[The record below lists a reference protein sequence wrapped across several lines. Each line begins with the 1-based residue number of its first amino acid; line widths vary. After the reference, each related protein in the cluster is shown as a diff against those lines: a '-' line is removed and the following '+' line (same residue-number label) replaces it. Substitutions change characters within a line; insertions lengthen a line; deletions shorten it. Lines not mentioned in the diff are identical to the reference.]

1 MSGIDHVAVF
11 KRERPAARS
20 SDNDALRLA
29 WDEEAWKKL
38 LVRTEPQRFRAG
50 DIVIQRGA
58 MDRTLYFVAA
68 GSLEVGVYRV
78 GKEGAA
84 PIARISAGS
93 VIGEQSFFDDQPRST
108 NVWAV
113 SDGELLR
120 FTPEAFDEFGRADP
134 ALARDLL
141 FALGRV
147 LSARLRNT
155 TFRSRNK

>member
-11 KRERPAARS
+11 KRDRPAAGS

-29 WDEEAWKKL
+29 WDEGAWKKL

-78 GKEGAA
+78 GKEGTA

-120 FTPEAFDEFGRADP
+120 FTPEAFDAFGREDP